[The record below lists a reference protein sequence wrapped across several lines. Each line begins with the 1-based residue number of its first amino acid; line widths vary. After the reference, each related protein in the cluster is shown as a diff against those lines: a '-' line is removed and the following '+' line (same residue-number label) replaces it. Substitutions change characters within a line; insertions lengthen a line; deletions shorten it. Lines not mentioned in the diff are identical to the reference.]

1 MNSLFQLI
9 GLGMGVLL
17 AVSHTSPAIAQAASK
32 TTTQPKE
39 SSQAVTPDAAKLP
52 ANSAEQKPPSR
63 ADSALSPQP
72 SIQPEAN
79 PSATDKPTP
88 TSVTHSVP
96 TPEAAKQA
104 SDPVTQSA
112 QNSSTTT
119 EPSLEVNPAP
129 VTPLAPTFTS
139 PAPAI
144 PTTEP
149 LIPTQPIGPAKP
161 GAAPD
166 YLNPSPNPLSLPT
179 KPEEVKL
186 RGIQPITLQQA
197 LELAKRNNPGL
208 QSTYFQYERSR
219 AQVRQAQA
227 ALYPTLGVQGSI
239 TQSLS
244 AQAALQAKAQQ
255 RAFEE
260 AGVPEE
266 LRQNNPPLQASLG
279 LQGTFQVGYNIFTS
293 GRRPAQIRAA
303 EQQLRSDQLQIE
315 VNWQQLQLDV
325 SNAYYNL
332 QQADEA
338 VRIAQSAVRNAEA
351 SLRDTIALERAGL
364 GTRFDVLRAQ
374 VQLAN
379 NQQQLTSALGSQQ
392 INRRTL
398 AQLLSISPSID
409 LAAADPVQIAGRW
422 PLSLEDTIVL
432 ALKNR
437 AELEQL
443 LAQREL
449 AEQQKKAALAS
460 LGPTLAL
467 AVQYNTVNNLRDQ
480 LGFGNGYSAGLQMN
494 WDFFQGGAARA
505 QANQQEANKAIAE
518 ANFAN
523 TRNQIRLQVETAYSN
538 LGTSFQNI
546 DTSRQAVVQAREALR
561 LARLRFQAGVGTQT
575 DVINS
580 ENDLTNAEGNLVRSI
595 LDYNRAL
602 AQLTRAVTNLP
613 IPSGSQIPSIPTDSP
628 TAPANSPAAPPS
640 TSNPNPSISTPENPS
655 TSTPANPPTSSPSP
669 SAP

>member
-17 AVSHTSPAIAQAASK
+17 AVSPTSSAIAQANSD
-32 TTTQPKE
+32 TTTQPE
-39 SSQAVTPDAAKLP
+39 
-52 ANSAEQKPPSR
+52 PST
-63 ADSALSPQP
+63 
-72 SIQPEAN
+72 
-79 PSATDKPTP
+79 ATADKPTP
-88 TSVTHSVP
+88 NPITNSAPKIESPRKSRSPAT
-96 TPEAAKQA
+96 K
-104 SDPVTQSA
+104 SA
-112 QNSSTTT
+112 QNPPPATQ
-119 EPSLEVNPAP
+119 PPPQINPAP
-129 VTPLAPTFTS
+129 VTPLAPTFT
-139 PAPAI
+139 APATAV
-144 PTTEP
+144 PGTEP

-161 GAAPD
+161 GPAPD
-166 YLNPSPNPLSLPT
+166 YLNPSPNPLSFPT

-197 LELAKRNNPGL
+197 LELAKRNSPTL
-208 QSTYFQYERSR
+208 QRTNFQYERSR
-219 AQVRQAQA
+219 AQLRQAQA
-227 ALYPTLGVQGSI
+227 ALYPTLSVQGGI

-244 AQAALQAKAQQ
+244 AQDDLRAKAQQ

-260 AGVPEE
+260 QGVPEE
-266 LRQNNPPLQASLG
+266 LRQNNPPLQGSLG
-279 LQGTFQVGYNIFTS
+279 LSGTFEVGYNIFTS

-303 EQQLRSDQLQIE
+303 ERQLRSDQLQIE
-315 VNWQQLQLDV
+315 VDWQQLQLDV

-379 NQQQLTSALGSQQ
+379 NQQQLTSALGTQQ

-398 AQLLSISPSID
+398 AQILSISPSID
-409 LAAADPVQIAGRW
+409 LAAADPVQVAGRW
-422 PLSLEDTIVL
+422 PLPLEDTIVL

-437 AELEQL
+437 AELEQF
-443 LAQREL
+443 LAQREV

-460 LGPTLAL
+460 LGPTIAL
-467 AVQYNTVNNLRDQ
+467 TVQYNTINNLRDQ
-480 LGFGNGYSAGLQMN
+480 LGFGNGYSAGLGVN
-494 WDFFQGGAARA
+494 WNFFQGGAARA

-518 ANFAN
+518 ASFASA
-523 TRNQIRLQVETAYSN
+523 RNQIRLQVETAYSN

-580 ENDLTNAEGNLVRSI
+580 ENDLTNAEGNLVTSI

-613 IPSGSQIPSIPTDSP
+613 IPTGSRIPAIPTDSP
-628 TAPANSPAAPPS
+628 TAPPTPTPANSPSDSPAAPADSPTAPADS
-640 TSNPNPSISTPENPS
+640 PTTPPTSA
-655 TSTPANPPTSSPSP
+655 PANPATSPPASTP
-669 SAP
+669 